1 MDPSRHADPLEE
13 ALSHGSQ
20 RVAQLASLAAA
31 MAQVAI
37 HRKALH
43 DARTAARDDEHATR
57 VLREQERLLAQH
69 ARASWAPAHDQRW
82 LAHADL
88 AQAGRAWA
96 GAAYDA
102 DAGPAAAAAMRKC
115 EDRLHALH
123 AYGMARYDRLRAD
136 GISPLDA
143 MRQAAPLFVHS
154 PDPRVGDPAATRPA
168 LTSAGEDDS
177 YPLAEHAPGDLAAP
191 GPGASEEEQAQSRGE
206 RIAERLQARARAAG
220 RSPLGPDELAMVL
233 EAVTNLPEPTI
244 ASIARQIAGAERS
257 STPSITS
264 SPARLAADSFPHSA
278 AEAVRAA
285 TRTSLAA
292 RPQPVIHKPGVAR
305 RSGSPT

>member
-20 RVAQLASLAAA
+20 RVAQLAS
-31 MAQVAI
+31 
-37 HRKALH
+37 
-43 DARTAARDDEHATR
+43 
-57 VLREQERLLAQH
+57 
-69 ARASWAPAHDQRW
+69 P
-82 LAHADL
+82 
-88 AQAGRAWA
+88 
-96 GAAYDA
+96 
-102 DAGPAAAAAMRKC
+102 AAAAMRKC

-191 GPGASEEEQAQSRGE
+191 GPGAIE
-206 RIAERLQARARAAG
+206 
-220 RSPLGPDELAMVL
+220 
-233 EAVTNLPEPTI
+233 
-244 ASIARQIAGAERS
+244 
-257 STPSITS
+257 
-264 SPARLAADSFPHSA
+264 
-278 AEAVRAA
+278 
-285 TRTSLAA
+285 
-292 RPQPVIHKPGVAR
+292 
-305 RSGSPT
+305 